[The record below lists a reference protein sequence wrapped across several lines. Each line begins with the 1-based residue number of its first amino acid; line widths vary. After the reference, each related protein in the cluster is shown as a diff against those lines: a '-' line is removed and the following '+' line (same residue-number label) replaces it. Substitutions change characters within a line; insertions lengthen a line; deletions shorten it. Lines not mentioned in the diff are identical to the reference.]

1 MADCQWWDAGCHLGN
16 VGSDVANDALTQL
29 VNKVIESAGE
39 AFAALGSV
47 WVLIP
52 TPTLTGAVVPDT
64 NASASEAIGAPG
76 FTTILGWVVWISLAV
91 CIMSLIAVGAQL
103 AASHRRGEG
112 AAHLGRL
119 GTIAAAVLLISGATS
134 IVAAIIPGMGVSGAT
149 DAVGFIQDSLWWYV
163 AGFAVLS
170 IIIASVRMAWTQRMQ
185 PGKELLQSL
194 LTLVVVSS
202 AGLTGIGLAVTAA
215 DGFAIWILDGATDR
229 DFGENIV
236 AMITIGAATGI
247 GLIALLIIGSIA
259 MLFSYIQIILMVI
272 RGGMLV
278 LLAGIFPIS
287 ASFTNTETGRAW
299 FKKCTGW
306 LIAFIL
312 YKPAAAIVYAAAF
325 KLTSTNI
332 FEDDG
337 TGLVKILT
345 GLALMAMALVALPAL
360 MRFVAPMVS
369 QTSGGGGAGMALAA
383 AGGAAALSAATGA
396 IKKASS
402 GGGMGGGNGGGDA
415 AAASGARTAG
425 KSAASHPLPPVVQL
439 RLQPEAQLQL
449 GVALPPVVERPRLVV
464 QLQERVLPQP
474 APSVLDWSPLRR
486 LARRAKKPRTQ
497 QRARPRTPPATAQ
510 QEVKESQC
518 RIRTSAPTGTG
529 VSQPHPVCW
538 ASARSARA
546 FCWSALLPRS

>member
-1 MADCQWWDAGCHLGN
+1 MADCQWWDAGCHIGN
-16 VGSDVANDALTQL
+16 VGSDVANDALAQL
-29 VNKVIESAGE
+29 VDKVVEAAGE

-52 TPTLTGAVVPDT
+52 TPTLTGDAVADT
-64 NASASEAIGAPG
+64 NASAVDAVGSEG

-103 AASHRRGEG
+103 AASNRRGEG

-119 GTIAAAVLLISGATS
+119 GTIAAAVVLISGATS
-134 IVAAIIPGMGVSGAT
+134 IIAAVIPGMGVGGAT

-170 IIIASVRMAWTQRMQ
+170 VVIAGIRMAWTQRMQ
-185 PGKELLQSL
+185 PGKEVLQSL

-202 AGLTGIGLAVTAA
+202 AGLTGIGLAVSAA
-215 DGFAIWILDGATDR
+215 DGFAVWILDGATDLA
-229 DFGENIV
+229 FGENITM
-236 AMITIGAATGI
+236 MITIGASTGI

-278 LLAGIFPIS
+278 LLAGIFPIAS
-287 ASFTNTETGRAW
+287 SFTNTETGRAW
-299 FKKCTGW
+299 FKKCVGW

-360 MRFVAPMVS
+360 MRFVAPMVA
-369 QTSGGGGAGMALAA
+369 QTSGGGGGAGMALAA
-383 AGGAAALSAATGA
+383 AGGGAALQAATGA
-396 IKKASS
+396 IKKSSS
-402 GGGMGGGNGGGDA
+402 GGGMGGGDGGGNSASTSATGAKTAAKPATPAPSTGGAAATGGKA
-415 AAASGARTAG
+415 AAAGGGSAAGGGAAAAGGAAAGGAAAAAGPVGIGLVAAQKVAQAG
-425 KSAASHPLPPVVQL
+425 KKAAD
-439 RLQPEAQLQL
+439 A
-449 GVALPPVVERPRLVV
+449 
-464 QLQERVLPQP
+464 
-474 APSVLDWSPLRR
+474 
-486 LARRAKKPRTQ
+486 AKS
-497 QRARPRTPPATAQ
+497 ATADAAGDGP
-510 QEVKESQC
+510 SG
-518 RIRTSAPTGTG
+518 S
-529 VSQPHPVCW
+529 
-538 ASARSARA
+538 
-546 FCWSALLPRS
+546 